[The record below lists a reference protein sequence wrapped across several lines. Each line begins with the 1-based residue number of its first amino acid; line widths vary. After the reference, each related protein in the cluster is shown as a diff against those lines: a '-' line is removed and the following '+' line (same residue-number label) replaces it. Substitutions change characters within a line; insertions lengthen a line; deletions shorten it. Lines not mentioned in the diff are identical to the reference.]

1 MFKVT
6 INLSY
11 VIDPT
16 LTKVNRLFLLS
27 FEKIEE
33 DNVKNNHRDSYSHYY
48 VPNVKRRFQC
58 FNRWKEFF
66 WLASKKWRRSL
77 RKIIKMSRNND
88 YTTGNLLDFAYFK
101 GNYRLIA
108 IDLSKQTKLEDPQQ
122 INFFG
127 KLENLEQQCF
137 SSLKN

>member
-1 MFKVT
+1 MSVF
-6 INLSY
+6 Y
-11 VIDPT
+11 M
-16 LTKVNRLFLLS
+16 R
-27 FEKIEE
+27 EK
-33 DNVKNNHRDSYSHYY
+33 
-48 VPNVKRRFQC
+48 F
-58 FNRWKEFF
+58 
-66 WLASKKWRRSL
+66 SL
-77 RKIIKMSRNND
+77 IWVKIIEMSRTSQLHD
-88 YTTGNLLDFAYFK
+88 FTTSNFLDFAYFK